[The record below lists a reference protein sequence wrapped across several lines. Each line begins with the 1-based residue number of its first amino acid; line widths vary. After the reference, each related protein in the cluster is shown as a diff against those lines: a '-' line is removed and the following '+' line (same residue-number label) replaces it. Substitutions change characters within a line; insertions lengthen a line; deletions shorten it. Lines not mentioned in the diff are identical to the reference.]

1 MVSFNRIY
9 SITISP
15 NLLIENLKENLKI
28 KFEIKK
34 SLQLKSNF
42 SRVDIY
48 NLSEKERN
56 AISSE
61 QYAFFEMQC
70 GYSEDVGLIKIA
82 QGNVSDVTHYV
93 SAPDVITTI
102 YSKDGF
108 KAIKNNYIQLSFT
121 ENTSTKTIIDTIIQK
136 IGLPLRF
143 SNLKPQNIK
152 NGYSFIGTVSD
163 ALQDLAMQYDFE
175 WSIQNGQIQ
184 ILTKNSSTTLKAFLL
199 SAETGL
205 IGNPNRT
212 IKNKDFEKK
221 EKGEYSVFCLL
232 NPQLEVGDLI
242 SIDSNSLKGTFLIK
256 ELTHIGDNMGNE
268 WYTKLIVVDR

>member
-15 NLLIENLKENLKI
+15 NLLIENLKI

-56 AISSE
+56 AISS
-61 QYAFFEMQC
+61 
-70 GYSEDVGLIKIA
+70 
-82 QGNVSDVTHYV
+82 
-93 SAPDVITTI
+93 
-102 YSKDGF
+102 
-108 KAIKNNYIQLSFT
+108 NYIQLSFA

-136 IGLPLRF
+136 INLPLRF

-152 NGYSFIGTVSD
+152 NGYSFVGTVSD

-205 IGNPNRT
+205 IESPNRT

-221 EKGEYSVFCLL
+221 EKGEYSVVCLL

-242 SIDSNSLKGTFLIK
+242 SIDSSSLKGTFLIK

>member
-15 NLLIENLKENLKI
+15 NLLIENLKI

-93 SAPDVITTI
+93 SAPDIVTTI

-108 KAIKNNYIQLSFT
+108 KAIKNNYIQLSFA

-136 IGLPLRF
+136 INLPLRF

-152 NGYSFIGTVSD
+152 NGYSFVGTVSD
-163 ALQDLAMQYDFE
+163 ALQDLAVQYDFE
-175 WSIQNGQIQ
+175 WSIQNGEIQ

-205 IGNPNRT
+205 IESPNRT

-221 EKGEYSVFCLL
+221 EKGEYSVVCLL